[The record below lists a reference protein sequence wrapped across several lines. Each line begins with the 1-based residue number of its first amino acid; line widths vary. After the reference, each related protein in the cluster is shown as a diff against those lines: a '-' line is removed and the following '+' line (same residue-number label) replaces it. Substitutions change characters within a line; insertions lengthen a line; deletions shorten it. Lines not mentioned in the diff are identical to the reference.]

1 MNPNAPGWIFRVL
14 SACLSYPEPETQAA
28 LGEAV
33 AAIGEESVR
42 RRLSEFVRGLAE
54 EPLLVRQER
63 YTATFDLSPSCC
75 LNLTA
80 HGSRRGEERG
90 LALCALLALYRS
102 CGWEPACGEL
112 PDFLPLLLEF
122 LSLVP
127 EAASSR
133 EIVALGGAVADLQA
147 ALRKRGSPYA
157 VPLEI
162 LHEVFPTSPAPAG
175 GKASRERK
183 TP

>member
-1 MNPNAPGWIFRVL
+1 MNPDAPGWIFRVL
-14 SACLSYPEPETQAA
+14 SACLSYPEPETQAVLA
-28 LGEAV
+28 EAV
-33 AAIGEESVR
+33 AEIGDESVR
-42 RRLSEFVRGLAE
+42 RRLSGFVRELAA

-63 YTATFDLSPSCC
+63 YTETFDLSPSCC

-80 HGSRRGEERG
+80 HGVSPGEERG
-90 LALCALLALYRS
+90 LALCGLLALYRR
-102 CGWEPACGEL
+102 CGWEPAGGEL

-127 EAASSR
+127 EAAADR
-133 EIVALGGAVADLQA
+133 EIASLGGAVAELQA
-147 ALRKRGSPYA
+147 ALCQRGSPYA

-162 LHEVFPTSPAPAG
+162 LCAVFPRSPVPPGA
-175 GKASRERK
+175 KARQERD